1 MAKKTVK
8 KQSAK
13 QKAIN
18 KAYAKER
25 NRIKSFLRQASKRGY
40 QFQED
45 IVPAI
50 PKRKTEASIRK
61 LKKLTKDVLYS
72 KATYGGEATFGEI
85 VSGKEGLKLERKLRA
100 KKSSETRKANKES
113 EQSFWTSID
122 GTKVHVTD
130 EPALAYAQSVNDLVD
145 KLKEIISTMDVYYY
159 TSVTGKRVR
168 RNPEVA
174 EIANAAL
181 NEISATLDE
190 VVEDIGYGIIK
201 TLPKE
206 LQQLFNATE
215 VGKNKVGEELSSHW
229 DDIQKWLGIIHYDS
243 DGDLV
248 RASAQD
254 IINLLSSIAGF
265 TLSESAMR
273 SFEDLDDMMDGDYNP

>member
-13 QKAIN
+13 QQAIN

-25 NRIKSFLRQASKRGY
+25 NRIKSFIRRGSKRGY
-40 QFQED
+40 QFSED
-45 IVPAI
+45 IIPAI

-61 LKKLTKDVLYS
+61 LKKLTKEVLYE
-72 KATYGGEATFGEI
+72 KAIYGGSASYGEV
-85 VSGKEGLKLERKLRA
+85 VSGKEGLKLERAERA
-100 KKSSETRKANKES
+100 KRASETRKANKES
-113 EQSFWTSID
+113 EQRFWTSID
-122 GTKVHVTD
+122 GTKVPVTD
-130 EPALAYAQSVNDLVD
+130 EPALAYAYAVNDLVD

-159 TSVTGKRVR
+159 TTATGKRSR

-181 NEISATLDE
+181 NEILSALDD
-190 VVEDIGYGIIK
+190 VLEDVGNAIMK
-201 TLPKE
+201 TIPKE
-206 LQQLFNATE
+206 QQKDFN
-215 VGKNKVGEELSSHW
+215 VIDLGKNRVGEELSSHW
-229 DDIQKWLGIIHYDS
+229 DDIQMWLGIIHYDS

-248 RASAQD
+248 KASAQA
-254 IINLLSSIAGF
+254 IVNLLSSIAGF

-273 SFEDLDDMMDGDYNP
+273 SFEDLDDMMDGDY

>member
-1 MAKKTVK
+1 MAKKTAK

-13 QKAIN
+13 QQAIN

-25 NRIKSFLRQASKRGY
+25 NRLKSFVRRAEKRGY
-40 QFQED
+40 SFPD
-45 IVPAI
+45 TLIPSI

-85 VSGKEGLKLERKLRA
+85 VSGKEGLNLERKLRA
-100 KKSSETRKANKES
+100 KKASETRKANKEA
-113 EQSFWTSID
+113 EQRFWTSTD
-122 GTKVHVTD
+122 GTKVPVTD
-130 EPALAYAQSVNDLVD
+130 VPALAYAQAVNDLVD

-168 RNPEVA
+168 RKPEVA
-174 EIANAAL
+174 EIANRAL
-181 NEISATLDE
+181 NEILSALDE
-190 VVEDIGYGIIK
+190 VLEEVGNTIMK

-206 LQQLFNATE
+206 QQKDFN
-215 VGKNKVGEELSSHW
+215 VIDIGKNRVGEELSSHW

-248 RASAQD
+248 RASAQA

-265 TLSESAMR
+265 TLSEYAMR
-273 SFEDLDDMMDGDYNP
+273 SFEDLDDMMDGDY

>member
-13 QKAIN
+13 QQAIN

-25 NRIKSFLRQASKRGY
+25 NRIKSFLRRASKRGY
-40 QFQED
+40 QFPED
-45 IVPAI
+45 ILPSI

-61 LKKLTKDVLYS
+61 LKKLTKDVLYE
-72 KATYGGEATFGEI
+72 KAIYGGSASYGE
-85 VSGKEGLKLERKLRA
+85 VVTAKEGLKLEREARA
-100 KKSSETRKANKES
+100 KRASETRKANKEA
-113 EQSFWTSID
+113 EQRFWTSTD
-122 GTKVHVTD
+122 GTKVPVTD
-130 EPALAYAQSVNDLVD
+130 EPALAYAQAVNDLVD

-159 TSVTGKRVR
+159 TTATGKRSR

-174 EIANAAL
+174 EIANRAL
-181 NEISATLDE
+181 NEILSALDE
-190 VVEDIGYGIIK
+190 VLEDVGNAIMK

-206 LQQLFNATE
+206 QQKDFNAIDL
-215 VGKNKVGEELSSHW
+215 GKNKVGEELSSHW

-243 DGDLV
+243 DGNLV

-254 IINLLSSIAGF
+254 IINLLSSIADF
-265 TLSESAMR
+265 T
-273 SFEDLDDMMDGDYNP
+273 FV

>member
-1 MAKKTVK
+1 MAKKTAK

-13 QKAIN
+13 QQAIN
-18 KAYAKER
+18 KAYTKER
-25 NRIKSFLRQASKRGY
+25 NRLKSFVRRAEKRGY
-40 QFQED
+40 SFPD
-45 IVPAI
+45 TLIPSI

-72 KATYGGEATFGEI
+72 KATYGGEAAFGEI
-85 VSGKEGLKLERKLRA
+85 VSGKEGLNLERKLRA
-100 KKSSETRKANKES
+100 KKASETRKANKEA
-113 EQSFWTSID
+113 EQRFWTSTD
-122 GTKVHVTD
+122 GTKVPVTD
-130 EPALAYAQSVNDLVD
+130 VPALAYAQAVNDLVD

-168 RNPEVA
+168 RKPEVA
-174 EIANAAL
+174 EIANRAL
-181 NEISATLDE
+181 NEILSALDE
-190 VVEDIGYGIIK
+190 VLEEVGNTIMK

-206 LQQLFNATE
+206 QQKDFN
-215 VGKNKVGEELSSHW
+215 VIDLGKNRVGEELSSHW

-248 RASAQD
+248 RASTQA

-265 TLSESAMR
+265 TLSEYAMR
-273 SFEDLDDMMDGDYNP
+273 SFEDLDDMMDGDY

>member
-13 QKAIN
+13 QQAIN
-18 KAYAKER
+18 KTYAKER
-25 NRIKSFLRQASKRGY
+25 NRIKSFLRRASKRGY
-40 QFQED
+40 QFPED
-45 IVPAI
+45 ILPAI

-61 LKKLTKDVLYS
+61 LKKLTKDVLYE
-72 KATYGGEATFGEI
+72 KAIYGGSASYGE
-85 VSGKEGLKLERKLRA
+85 VVTAKEGLKLEREARA
-100 KKSSETRKANKES
+100 KRASETRKANKEA
-113 EQSFWTSID
+113 EQRFWTSID
-122 GTKVHVTD
+122 GTKVPVTD
-130 EPALAYAQSVNDLVD
+130 KPALAYAQTVNDLVD

-159 TSVTGKRVR
+159 TSPTGKRVR

-174 EIANAAL
+174 EIANRAL
-181 NEISATLDE
+181 DEIQSALDE
-190 VVEDIGYGIIK
+190 VLEDVGNAIMK

-206 LQQLFNATE
+206 QQKEFNAIDI
-215 VGKNKVGEELSSHW
+215 GKNRVGEELSSHW
-229 DDIQKWLGIIHYDS
+229 DDIQKWLGVIHYDS

-273 SFEDLDDMMDGDYNP
+273 SFEDLDDMMDGDY

>member
-1 MAKKTVK
+1 MAKKTAK
-8 KQSAK
+8 KQNAK
-13 QKAIN
+13 QQAIN
-18 KAYAKER
+18 KVYAKER
-25 NRIKSFLRQASKRGY
+25 NRLKSFVRRAEKRGY
-40 QFQED
+40 SFPD
-45 IVPAI
+45 TLIPSI

-85 VSGKEGLKLERKLRA
+85 VSGKEGLKVERKLRA
-100 KKSSETRKANKES
+100 KKASETRKANKEA
-113 EQSFWTSID
+113 EQRFWTSTD
-122 GTKVHVTD
+122 GTKVPVT
-130 EPALAYAQSVNDLVD
+130 EVPALAYTQAVNDLVD

-168 RNPEVA
+168 RKPEVA
-174 EIANAAL
+174 EIANRAL
-181 NEISATLDE
+181 NEILSALDE
-190 VVEDIGYGIIK
+190 VLEEVGNSIMI

-206 LQQLFNATE
+206 QQKAFDVIEL
-215 VGKNKVGEELSSHW
+215 GKNRVGEELSSHW
-229 DDIQKWLGIIHYDS
+229 DDIQKWLGVIHYDS

-248 RASAQD
+248 RASAQA

-273 SFEDLDDMMDGDYNP
+273 SFDDLDDMMDADY

>member
-1 MAKKTVK
+1 MAKKTAK

-13 QKAIN
+13 QQAIN
-18 KAYAKER
+18 KVYAKER
-25 NRIKSFLRQASKRGY
+25 NRLKSFVRRAEKRGY
-40 QFQED
+40 SFPD
-45 IVPAI
+45 TLIPSI

-85 VSGKEGLKLERKLRA
+85 VSGKEGLNLERKLRA
-100 KKSSETRKANKES
+100 KKVSETRKANKEA
-113 EQSFWTSID
+113 EQRFWTSTD
-122 GTKVHVTD
+122 GTKVPVTD
-130 EPALAYAQSVNDLVD
+130 VPALAYAQAVNDLVD

-168 RNPEVA
+168 RKPEVA
-174 EIANAAL
+174 EIANRAL
-181 NEISATLDE
+181 NEILSALDE
-190 VVEDIGYGIIK
+190 VLEEVGNTIMK

-206 LQQLFNATE
+206 QQKDFN
-215 VGKNKVGEELSSHW
+215 VIDLGKNRVGEELSSHW

-248 RASAQD
+248 RASAQA

-265 TLSESAMR
+265 TLSEYAMR
-273 SFEDLDDMMDGDYNP
+273 SFEDLDDMMDGDY